1 MQKSD
6 DCYVTFNIRYK
17 NVRYKQNVQ
26 KYLLSQTHYISNKFP
41 QYEQIL
47 ESTQ

>member
-26 KYLLSQTHYISNKFP
+26 KYLLSQTHYI
-41 QYEQIL
+41 Q
-47 ESTQ
+47 